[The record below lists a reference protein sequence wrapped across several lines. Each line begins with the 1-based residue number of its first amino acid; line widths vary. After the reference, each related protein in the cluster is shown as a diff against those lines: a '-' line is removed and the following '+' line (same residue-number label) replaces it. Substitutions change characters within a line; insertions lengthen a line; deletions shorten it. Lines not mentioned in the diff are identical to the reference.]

1 MPNLSLPRL
10 LAGILDVR
18 PLDLRHLLL
27 RKEKSPLNLWQ
38 IGEKQFP
45 FFLIFLS
52 IVFTSKYLL
61 FRTLGET
68 KVGTTHS
75 SQDSLSSSR
84 KASRE
89 YDSAFTSRRPSKEVS
104 DEFPSNSRRS
114 SRGSE
119 SIADTIKDIE
129 NRVAYM
135 SDIVTRHTEEKM
147 MKANVDDE
155 KWSTLEKKY
164 IFKDQQDQSNERPK
178 GKLATLRLGQM

>member
-1 MPNLSLPRL
+1 MRSSFFFSR
-10 LAGILDVR
+10 
-18 PLDLRHLLL
+18 
-27 RKEKSPLNLWQ
+27 
-38 IGEKQFP
+38 QF
-45 FFLIFLS
+45 FFTFQNVYFS
-52 IVFTSKYLL
+52 
-61 FRTLGET
+61 RTLGET
-68 KVGTTHS
+68 KVGNTHS

-178 GKLATLRLGQM
+178 GKLATLRLDICSRVYVTASFVILLAFLRC